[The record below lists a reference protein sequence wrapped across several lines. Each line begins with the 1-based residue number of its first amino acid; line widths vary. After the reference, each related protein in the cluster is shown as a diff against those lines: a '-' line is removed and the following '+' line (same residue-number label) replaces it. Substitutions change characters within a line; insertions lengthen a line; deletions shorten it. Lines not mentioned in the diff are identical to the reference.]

1 MPFINIALNIATIY
15 HLLSHSILFIIPLN
29 KIKLILFILFQSS
42 LAIHMCV
49 HVHIFVSVCMQ
60 ELEQSNKYIICWIKE
75 KWIKVHTVIQ
85 SFISSEPR
93 PNPVSQIKLLIVP
106 TPPFPWC
113 STWNSLQLLNPH
125 LLWIKWT

>member
-60 ELEQSNKYIICWIKE
+60 ELEQSNKYIIC
-75 KWIKVHTVIQ
+75 
-85 SFISSEPR
+85 
-93 PNPVSQIKLLIVP
+93 
-106 TPPFPWC
+106 
-113 STWNSLQLLNPH
+113 
-125 LLWIKWT
+125 